1 MLFKLKQHENETKI
15 EMKID
20 SSFSQ
25 LYQQEKRKTAKYYLN
40 NNKNKYSSKS
50 KKKIQTIKIK
60 LKESNIKFSNARIIK
75 MFRESKRKDIL
86 LIKVQIET

>member
-50 KKKIQTIKIK
+50 KKKI
-60 LKESNIKFSNARIIK
+60 
-75 MFRESKRKDIL
+75 
-86 LIKVQIET
+86 